1 MNDIGLVQTDIQNKT
16 SKEVFLRL
24 QEAIVEGTLEP
35 GSRLPSERRL
45 AEMLN
50 ISRTSVREG
59 LRVLDAM
66 GLIEARTGSGK
77 RAGTFIL
84 ERPGSALSDLLRLNV
99 ALMHFTLDE
108 VANLRVSLE
117 VAALGSASQQPNDK
131 LIDELGSLV
140 TKMEHE
146 TSRASFADL
155 DAEFHL
161 KLSQLSENRLTSYLI
176 NVCHGLILE
185 QMRRGFNNVRDWTVT
200 RKKFAREHC
209 AILDAVKIG
218 DIVAAISL
226 IKAHLDDPY
235 H

>member
-1 MNDIGLVQTDIQNKT
+1 MNDIGLSQADINNKT

-84 ERPGSALSDLLRLNV
+84 ERPGGALSDLLRLNV

-108 VANLRVSLE
+108 VADLRMTLE
-117 VAALGSASQQPNDK
+117 VSALARASLRPEAQ
-131 LIDELGSLV
+131 LINEMEQLV
-140 TKMEHE
+140 TEMESE
-146 TSRASFADL
+146 RSRAQFAEL
-155 DAEFHL
+155 DATFHL
-161 KLSQLSENRLTSYLI
+161 KLSQISENRLTSYLI
-176 NVCHGLILE
+176 NVCHKLILE
-185 QMRRGFNNVRDWTVT
+185 QMRRGFNNVRDWNAS
-200 RKKFAREHC
+200 RQKFSHEHRL
-209 AILDAVKIG
+209 ILNAVKHG
-218 DIVAAISL
+218 DNALAVQL